1 MDPEKFLNFQMQMRE
16 NNLEVE
22 NFLNDFEAW
31 KETVGSKSKQLESTC
46 QPELPAIRNSLL
58 KKHKKKAVKQSVNNK
73 KVERIKSY
81 DYRAWDKF
89 SAKQALDDDE
99 HNDDRDVDRN
109 STSPNDQDC
118 SSETDE
124 EQEDQRRIQLS
135 KEARELG
142 NVRFKVSVII
152 SFFHRINVKI

>member
-58 KKHKKKAVKQSVNNK
+58 KKHKKVK
-73 KVERIKSY
+73 
-81 DYRAWDKF
+81 
-89 SAKQALDDDE
+89 L
-99 HNDDRDVDRN
+99 
-109 STSPNDQDC
+109 C
-118 SSETDE
+118 
-124 EQEDQRRIQLS
+124 QECLI
-135 KEARELG
+135 
-142 NVRFKVSVII
+142 
-152 SFFHRINVKI
+152 FFFPKNHFL